1 MGRHAMTAA
10 LAIWAV
16 IQRIGASALSFL
28 GKLSPCQLLCIILAL
43 STIVVTLDRN
53 HWKHVATE
61 RQAQVVKLQGELA
74 TISAAARKAEA
85 DGARISQQLKDKN
98 DEDNRRIAGDAN
110 SLRVRGPGKSLCR
123 PAPAPTSDGTRPA
136 KPDAAGPALPPDDSA
151 AVPWG
156 WLVQRSEEHDQ
167 LLAEVEAWRT
177 WHDEV
182 LNVWPK
188 NTEAAH

>member
-1 MGRHAMTAA
+1 MAF

-28 GKLSPCQLLCIILAL
+28 GKLSLSQILCIILGCAL
-43 STIVVTLDRN
+43 FLTLLRAD

-61 RQAQVVKLQGELA
+61 RQAQVVKLQGQLT

-123 PAPAPTSDGTRPA
+123 PASPAPGGPVAPAPKTGTP
-136 KPDAAGPALPPDDSA
+136 GPALPTGDGEDLS
-151 AVPWG
+151 AVPWN
-156 WLVQRSEEHDQ
+156 WLVQRAEEHDQ
-167 LLAEVEAWRT
+167 LLAEVQAWRT
-177 WHDEV
+177 WHDQV
-182 LNVWPK
+182 VRVWPK
-188 NTEAAH
+188 